1 MGVVHKPNNYNV
13 KLVLLAEKVE
23 SLQSAHW
30 EGSTAHHL
38 SQAMFE
44 RVLS

>member
-13 KLVLLAEKVE
+13 KLALLAEKVGF
-23 SLQSAHW
+23 LQSAHW
-30 EGSTAHHL
+30 EGSTAHHH
-38 SQAMFE
+38 SQAMFG